1 MPARSDF
8 KKFLTFSIAVVWL
21 VNGLYCKVLT
31 GVPRHQLIVTRILG
45 EPHAGLLTRLIGWS
59 EVLMALWV
67 VSRLWPRWGALV
79 QIGLVV
85 TMNAIEFF
93 LAPDLLLF
101 GRFNA
106 VFAALFAGV
115 VYWSEF
121 VAPKS
126 LPQPT
131 R

>member
-1 MPARSDF
+1 MTR
-8 KKFLTFSIAVVWL
+8 FLGFRKSLTYAIAAVWL
-21 VNGLYCKVLT
+21 VNGLYCKVLN
-31 GVPRHQLIVTRILG
+31 GVPRHQQIVARILG
-45 EPHAGLLTRLIGWS
+45 EPHAGLFTHLIGWG

-67 VSRLWPRWGALV
+67 VSRLWPRWCAAA

-106 VFAALFAGV
+106 VFAGLFAV
-115 VYWSEF
+115 VVHWSEF
-121 VAPKS
+121 VAPTS
-126 LPQPT
+126 PPQPT